1 MVKYTWVRKA
11 VPKGLLVKQVYG
23 VVFSNEGNILLRVED
38 DKYKLTGGKPDSSD
52 NSFSDTLK
60 REYLEELNVEL
71 SDICYLGYLLVEED
85 NVQYAQIRMIAR
97 IKKINDIRADIDNGK
112 IYQRYMANQNNVK
125 NYLDYKDLAGNQMID
140 DAIKLANENYCFS
153 TPNDKE
159 YFL

>member
-1 MVKYTWVRKA
+1 
-11 VPKGLLVKQVYG
+11 
-23 VVFSNEGNILLRVED
+23 
-38 DKYKLTGGKPDSSD
+38 
-52 NSFSDTLK
+52 
-60 REYLEELNVEL
+60 
-71 SDICYLGYLLVEED
+71 
-85 NVQYAQIRMIAR
+85 MIAR